1 MECILELAVILLTV
15 GAAGSCLRLWR
26 YQRQIGHIIQQLSFL
41 ETEESNLLL
50 TSVCA
55 VGDTQEMIGHMNLV
69 LEQLRQEQRRL
80 RKVNKSYRQSI
91 TSISHDIRTPLT
103 SVKGYVQ
110 MMLQVGVPDEK
121 KQEYVRIVERRLEE
135 LQEILNQLFEYARIE
150 AEEFPLHLE
159 RINVGNCFTEIISMF
174 YEDFAA
180 KGLEPQVSVSK
191 EALFI
196 KADRHALSRILE
208 NLMKNALV
216 HGNGSYRFSLDSWE
230 GNARICIANETDEI
244 EKKEL
249 ESIFERFYTTDQSRT
264 RRSTGLGL
272 AIAREFTVQMGGEIG
287 AYFEDR
293 HFTVEVCF
301 PLQ

>member
-1 MECILELAVILLTV
+1 MERILGLAVILLT
-15 GAAGSCLRLWR
+15 AAAAALCLRLWR
-26 YQRQIGHIIQQLSFL
+26 YQRQIRHMIRQLSFL
-41 ETEESNLLL
+41 ETEESNMLL

-55 VGDTQEMIGHMNLV
+55 VGNTQELISHMNLV
-69 LEQLRQEQRRL
+69 LEQSRRKQRRL
-80 RKVNKSYRQSI
+80 RKVNKSYRESI

-110 MMLQVGVPDEK
+110 MILQADVPNEK
-121 KQEYVRIVERRLEE
+121 REEYVRIVERRLEE

-150 AEEFPLHLE
+150 AEEFPLHFE
-159 RINVGNCFTEIISMF
+159 RINVGNWFTEIISMF
-174 YEDFAA
+174 YEDFAV
-180 KGLEPQVSVSK
+180 KGLEPQVCVSK

-196 KADRHALSRILE
+196 QADRHALSRILE

-230 GNARICIANETDEI
+230 GNARIRIANETEEI

-249 ESIFERFYTTDQSRT
+249 EWIFERFYTTDQSIS

-272 AIAREFTVQMGGEIG
+272 AIAREFTEQMGGEIG
-287 AYFEDR
+287 ACLQEGY
-293 HFTVEVCF
+293 FTVEVCF
-301 PLQ
+301 PLL